1 MKPGE
6 RGRGPRL
13 FWRWVDV
20 RLRCTIRIVGRA
32 VVSHWRSRSGNSSL
46 GRSLGSGHLWPE
58 QGRHGQNLSPPPVR
72 VCRSGA
78 DEMPRLTPPE
88 PAGQRPNPI
97 FKRYTI
103 HIRPPYSGIAKR
115 VWHLRVLVTCSPTKY
130 MIVVS
135 ASGKLIT
142 KLRCLLLRLVGELWW
157 INMTRFATI

>member
-1 MKPGE
+1 MIASAASSINTRRSHDVDDIFDTHSISQVLAE
-6 RGRGPRL
+6 RVAVWPHM
-13 FWRWVDV
+13 
-20 RLRCTIRIVGRA
+20 RA
-32 VVSHWRSRSGNSSL
+32 DIPYG
-46 GRSLGSGHLWPE
+46 
-58 QGRHGQNLSPPPVR
+58 
-72 VCRSGA
+72 
-78 DEMPRLTPPE
+78 
-88 PAGQRPNPI
+88 
-97 FKRYTI
+97 TI